1 MLSVFHAEMSV
12 QSVSCLKNFT
22 AVRTGIARGIVDMLG
37 LNMVTHV
44 SRF

>member
-1 MLSVFHAEMSV
+1 MLPVLHAEVSV

-22 AVRTGIARGIVDMLG
+22 AVGAGISHGIVDMFG
-37 LNMVTHV
+37 LNVVTHV

>member
-1 MLSVFHAEMSV
+1 MVSVLHAEVSV
-12 QSVSCLKNFT
+12 ESVSCLKNFT
-22 AVRTGIARGIVDMLG
+22 AVGTGISHGIVDMFG

>member
-1 MLSVFHAEMSV
+1 MLPVFHAEVSV
-12 QSVSCLKNFT
+12 ESVSRLENFT
-22 AVRTGIARGIVDMLG
+22 AVGAGISHGIVDMFG